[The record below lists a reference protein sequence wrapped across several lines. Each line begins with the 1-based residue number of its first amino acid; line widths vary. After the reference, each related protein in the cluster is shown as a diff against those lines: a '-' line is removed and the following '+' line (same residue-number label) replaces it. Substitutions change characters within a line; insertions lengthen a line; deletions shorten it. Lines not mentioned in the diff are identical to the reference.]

1 MLAESSRTA
10 PGCAGAGQHRDD
22 RPLPLGGRRNTEGWL
37 GGPPAWGIDR
47 SWRARIFGFKSMKSR
62 HAFSLPVPCGEL
74 SPHATPL
81 GGSFAAMT
89 RTLRLMAAAGAVAL
103 LGALPL
109 SLALGQGSGFTVD
122 AALAAQG
129 KKVYANKCSTCHT
142 IGQGVRAGPDRKS
155 T

>member
-1 MLAESSRTA
+1 
-10 PGCAGAGQHRDD
+10 
-22 RPLPLGGRRNTEGWL
+22 
-37 GGPPAWGIDR
+37 
-47 SWRARIFGFKSMKSR
+47 
-62 HAFSLPVPCGEL
+62 
-74 SPHATPL
+74 
-81 GGSFAAMT
+81 MT

-142 IGQGVRAGPDRKS
+142 IGQGVRAGPDLLGVVERRDQTWLKS
-155 T
+155 WLKDPTPMLQNDSLAMALLAAAKGVKMPNMKLSERDIDAVMHYMAQETAKKQGGRD

>member
-1 MLAESSRTA
+1 
-10 PGCAGAGQHRDD
+10 
-22 RPLPLGGRRNTEGWL
+22 
-37 GGPPAWGIDR
+37 
-47 SWRARIFGFKSMKSR
+47 
-62 HAFSLPVPCGEL
+62 
-74 SPHATPL
+74 
-81 GGSFAAMT
+81 MT

-142 IGQGVRAGPDRKS
+142 IGQGVRAGPHLLGVVERRDQTWLKS
-155 T
+155 WLKDPTPMLQNDSLAMALLAAAKGVKMPNMKLSERDIDAVMHYMAQETAKKQGGRD